1 MLIQTLA
8 RSKDFNVTVTDVPG
22 QQSRTHVA
30 VWQDDFDGIGV
41 TQINQNF
48 LPTTFEEVASPFFM
62 IAMGEENVLVAQI
75 FSYDTAL
82 ITHVDADADSEAHI
96 RLIEADPHGALEI
109 GDDFD
114 GVSHFRRDR
123 TDEPWS
129 IPRYIITGQT
139 VDGVSGAVLT
149 GVTVRVYWADSDT
162 LEQLV
167 VSDGSGNFSL
177 PIFDQRP
184 RMIVAHSGSTPSGVT
199 RRDIFGT

>member
-22 QQSRTHVA
+22 QQSRTHIA

-41 TQINQNF
+41 TQISQNF

-62 IAMGEENVLVAQI
+62 TISEDNVLVAQI
-75 FSYDTAL
+75 FSYNTDFIFHT
-82 ITHVDADADSEAHI
+82 DADADSEAHI

-114 GVSHFRRDR
+114 GVSHFQRDR
-123 TDEPWS
+123 ADEPWS
-129 IPRYIITGQT
+129 FPKYTITGQT
-139 VDGVSGAVLT
+139 IDGVSGTVLT
-149 GVTVRVYWADSDT
+149 GVTVRVYRSDDDT
-162 LEQLV
+162 LDQIAT
-167 VSDGSGNFSL
+167 SDGLGNFSF

-184 RMIVAHSGSTPSGVT
+184 RMVVAHSGATPSGVT
-199 RRDIFGT
+199 RRDVLGT